1 MKLKVQNPDASNFP
15 LHAPNQISRK
25 NTAMG
30 IIVDNLTLIFIHL
43 PFQGMHLQSKP
54 SHEISRLPKKNQPWV

>member
-1 MKLKVQNPDASNFP
+1 MKLNVQNPDASNFP

-25 NTAMG
+25 NTTMG

-43 PFQGMHLQSKP
+43 PFQEMHLQS
-54 SHEISRLPKKNQPWV
+54 